1 MLPGPTNVPQRVM
14 NAMLAP
20 IINHRSD
27 DFRSL
32 YRSIVNKT
40 QHVFQT
46 NNDIILFTASGTGA
60 VEASVI
66 NLIKKNDEV
75 IVPVAGEFG
84 TRLADL
90 IDSWGG
96 NAIRINARYG
106 ENPPYGDI
114 EKAFD
119 EHKNIKA
126 VYVVYNETS
135 TGTTIRYVD
144 KIGELCTRKGVFF
157 VLDAVSI
164 LGGDE
169 LPVDK
174 WNVDICITASQ
185 KAIAAPPGVA
195 PISVSKKAK
204 QYIESN
210 PAPTQYL
217 NIKRYFKYYED
228 SYETPFTPAL
238 PLFCAFK
245 EALDIILE
253 EGLQNR
259 IKRHKQCANA
269 LYSGL
274 LALGMSPFAKPDAR
288 SNLVLAF
295 TYPSGL
301 DDKKFRGILARE
313 FRVLVAGGFGPLK
326 GKVFRIGSMGEVG
339 RYHVIRTLS
348 SIEACLD
355 ILGLPGNKEA
365 IAKALENFDS
375 QS

>member
-1 MLPGPTNVPQRVM
+1 MEYLVMLPGPTNVPQRVM

-32 YRSIVNKT
+32 YKSIVNKT
-40 QHVFQT
+40 QQVFQT

-75 IVPVAGEFG
+75 IVPIAGEFG

-106 ENPPYGDI
+106 ENPPYEDI

-144 KIGELCTRKGVFF
+144 KIGELCTRKGAFF

-195 PISVSKKAK
+195 TISVSKKAK

-228 SYETPFTPAL
+228 NYETPFT
-238 PLFCAFK
+238 
-245 EALDIILE
+245 
-253 EGLQNR
+253 
-259 IKRHKQCANA
+259 
-269 LYSGL
+269 
-274 LALGMSPFAKPDAR
+274 
-288 SNLVLAF
+288 
-295 TYPSGL
+295 
-301 DDKKFRGILARE
+301 
-313 FRVLVAGGFGPLK
+313 
-326 GKVFRIGSMGEVG
+326 
-339 RYHVIRTLS
+339 
-348 SIEACLD
+348 
-355 ILGLPGNKEA
+355 
-365 IAKALENFDS
+365 
-375 QS
+375 

>member
-1 MLPGPTNVPQRVM
+1 MNFVPERV
-14 NAMLAP
+14 
-20 IINHRSD
+20 
-27 DFRSL
+27 FSL
-32 YRSIVNKT
+32 
-40 QHVFQT
+40 
-46 NNDIILFTASGTGA
+46 
-60 VEASVI
+60 
-66 NLIKKNDEV
+66 
-75 IVPVAGEFG
+75 
-84 TRLADL
+84 
-90 IDSWGG
+90 
-96 NAIRINARYG
+96 
-106 ENPPYGDI
+106 
-114 EKAFD
+114 
-119 EHKNIKA
+119 
-126 VYVVYNETS
+126 
-135 TGTTIRYVD
+135 
-144 KIGELCTRKGVFF
+144 

-228 SYETPFTPAL
+228 NYETPFTPAL

-355 ILGLPGNKEA
+355 ILGLPENKEA